1 VFGRK
6 KKQQPARPEDARPE
20 DARGEIIEKAAVY
33 IVRAATY
40 NGYVE
45 TVTCYNMVT
54 ALCNL
59 RDAEDMEDVKTAE
72 IIQSWTRGKQ
82 IIVSFDRA
90 EGERLY

>member
-1 VFGRK
+1 MFGRK
-6 KKQQPARPEDARPE
+6 KKQQPARTEN
-20 DARGEIIEKAAVY
+20 ARGDIIEKAAVY

-45 TVTCYNMVT
+45 TITCFNMVT
-54 ALCNL
+54 ALLNL

-72 IIQSWTRGKQ
+72 IIQSWARGKQ
-82 IIVSFDRA
+82 ILVSFDRA

>member
-1 VFGRK
+1 MFFRK
-6 KKQQPARPEDARPE
+6 KRQPARSEN
-20 DARGEIIEKAAVY
+20 ARGEIVEKAAVY
-33 IVRAATY
+33 IVRATTY
-40 NGYVE
+40 SGYME
-45 TVTCYNMVT
+45 EVTCYNMVT

-59 RDAEDMEDVKTAE
+59 RDAEEQEDVKTAE

>member
-6 KKQQPARPEDARPE
+6 KKQQPARPEDARG
-20 DARGEIIEKAAVY
+20 DVIEKAAVY

-40 NGYVE
+40 DGYVE
-45 TVTCYNMVT
+45 TITCYNMVS
-54 ALCNL
+54 ALLNL

-72 IIQSWTRGKQ
+72 IIQSWARGKQ

-90 EGERLY
+90 VGERLY

>member
-1 VFGRK
+1 MFGRK
-6 KKQQPARPEDARPE
+6 KKQQPVRQESSA
-20 DARGEIIEKAAVY
+20 EIIEKAAVY
-33 IVRAATY
+33 IVQATTF

-45 TVTCYNMVT
+45 TINCYNMVS
-54 ALCNL
+54 ALLNL
-59 RDAEDMEDVKTAE
+59 RDAEEQEDVRTAE

>member
-1 VFGRK
+1 MFGRK
-6 KKQQPARPEDARPE
+6 KKQQSARTEN
-20 DARGEIIEKAAVY
+20 ARGEIVEKAAVY

-45 TVTCYNMVT
+45 TITCYNMAT
-54 ALCNL
+54 ALLNL

>member
-1 VFGRK
+1 MFGRK
-6 KKQQPARPEDARPE
+6 KKQPARTEN
-20 DARGEIIEKAAVY
+20 ARGEIIEKAAVY

-45 TVTCYNMVT
+45 TVTCYNMVS
-54 ALCNL
+54 ALLNL
-59 RDAEDMEDVKTAE
+59 RDAEEQEDVKTAE

>member
-1 VFGRK
+1 MFGRK
-6 KKQQPARPEDARPE
+6 KKQQPARQEDACG
-20 DARGEIIEKAAVY
+20 DVIEKAAVY

-45 TVTCYNMVT
+45 TITCYNMVT
-54 ALCNL
+54 ALLNL
-59 RDAEDMEDVKTAE
+59 RDAEDQEDVRTAE

>member
-1 VFGRK
+1 MFGRK
-6 KKQQPARPEDARPE
+6 KKQPAPME
-20 DARGEIIEKAAVY
+20 DARGEVIEKAALY
-33 IVRAATY
+33 IVRAVTY
-40 NGYVE
+40 SGYVE
-45 TVTCYNMVT
+45 TITCYNMVS

-59 RDAEDMEDVKTAE
+59 RDAEGQEDVHTAE

>member
-1 VFGRK
+1 MFGRK
-6 KKQQPARPEDARPE
+6 KKQQPARQE
-20 DARGEIIEKAAVY
+20 DARGEIVEKAAVY

-45 TVTCYNMVT
+45 TITCYNMLT
-54 ALCNL
+54 ALDYL
-59 RDAEDMEDVKTAE
+59 RDAEDQEDVRTAE

-82 IIVSFDRA
+82 IIVSFDRE

>member
-6 KKQQPARPEDARPE
+6 KKQQPARTEN
-20 DARGEIIEKAAVY
+20 ARGGIIEKAAVY

-45 TVTCYNMVT
+45 TVTCYNMVS
-54 ALCNL
+54 ALLNL